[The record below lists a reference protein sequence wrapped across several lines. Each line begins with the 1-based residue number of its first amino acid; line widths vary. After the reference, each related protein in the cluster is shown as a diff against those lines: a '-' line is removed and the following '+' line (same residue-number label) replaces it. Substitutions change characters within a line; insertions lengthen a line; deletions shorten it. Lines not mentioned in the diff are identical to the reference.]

1 MCIILIMIDNGWVF
15 GGAGAVNY
23 PHYYCQKAITG
34 QHLYLQAITTSKV
47 LLKLFLH
54 PMYKHGTSDIV

>member
-1 MCIILIMIDNGWVF
+1 MGIILIIIDNGWVF
-15 GGAGAVNY
+15 GWGGVNY

-34 QHLYLQAITTSKV
+34 QHLYLRAITTSKV

-54 PMYKHGTSDIV
+54 PMYKHGISHIV

>member
-1 MCIILIMIDNGWVF
+1 MVGPF
-15 GGAGAVNY
+15 GVEGRVNY

-34 QHLYLQAITTSKV
+34 QHSYLRAITTSKV

-54 PMYKHGTSDIV
+54 PMYKRVISDIV